1 MADKTIL
8 NGQYV
13 KAALVELVEVG
24 LGRRQNMIDNCP
36 TKKMKFVHVGMYFI
50 ALMLVLLFLM
60 MCRY

>member
-24 LGRRQNMIDNCP
+24 LGRRQNMIDNSP